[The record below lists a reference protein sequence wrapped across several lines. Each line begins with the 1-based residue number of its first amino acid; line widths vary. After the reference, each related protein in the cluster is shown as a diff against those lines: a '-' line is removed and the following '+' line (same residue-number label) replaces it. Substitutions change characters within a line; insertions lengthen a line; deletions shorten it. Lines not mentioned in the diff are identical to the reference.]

1 MTDYTI
7 TKTENSTTINVPIG
21 RKYKNKL
28 NGTTYKNSSEGVKM
42 LVDGQNWRRVGSA
55 YLESILLGG
64 DITETDQF
72 TLNFKTQTGTLV
84 SVEASTKPSELLSN
98 LDEQVSLNDFYI
110 DYLSTVGARVHLA
123 DYINTVLVDIYESQE
138 VLSELIEETPETPE
152 PSTPDTPDTPT
163 PSEPAIK
170 TSTTISTS
178 KGDLTISLQG
188 YNTQQSVIS
197 FDFKDQN
204 QQTIGK
210 STYTQTGS
218 NTLTL
223 DEETGETITI
233 QAITNS
239 NIPAQQN
246 FYWIQEQWAIRGNF
260 GTVISNYGLRVTY
273 HPATGE
279 DTVEDLM
286 VGIPPLEVTTG
297 GGELTN
303 LIHLPSGNIYL
314 QINKLDSVNGWIGYT
329 IHYDNGTSY
338 ELIDGMIQ
346 KRGSPYKF
354 YWVEDTTTPS
364 AATYETPYVS
374 FDEII
379 INETTIPVDSYTNY
393 DKSSQQFM
401 VYVDFKSYVE
411 LYNDVRLKVSVKYP
425 DSEETE
431 ILYF

>member
-1 MTDYTI
+1 MTDYSI

-28 NGTTYKNSSEGVKM
+28 NGNTYKNSSEGVK
-42 LVDGQNWRRVGSA
+42 LLTSGQNWRRVGSA

-64 DITETDQF
+64 DITETSSM
-72 TLNFKTQTGTLV
+72 TLNFKTQTGTIV
-84 SVEASTKPSELLSN
+84 SVEASTKPSELLNN

-123 DYINTVLVDIYESQE
+123 DYINTVLVDIYENKE

-152 PSTPDTPDTPT
+152 PSTPDTPTPT
-163 PSEPAIK
+163 EPAIK

-178 KGDLTISLQG
+178 KGDHTITLQG
-188 YNTQQSVIS
+188 YNTQQYVIN

-204 QQTIGK
+204 QQTIGRD
-210 STYTQTGS
+210 TYTQTGS

-246 FYWIQEQWAIRGNF
+246 FYWIQEQWTIRGNL
-260 GTVISNYGLRVTY
+260 GTLISSYGLRVTY

-286 VGIPPLEVTTG
+286 VGIPPLEVDPNG
-297 GGELTN
+297 GAITNN
-303 LIHLPSGNIYL
+303 LIHLPTGDIYF
-314 QINKLDSVNGWIGYT
+314 QPTINLNQST
-329 IHYDNGTSY
+329 IILNAYNN
-338 ELIDGMIQ
+338 DG
-346 KRGSPYKF
+346 
-354 YWVEDTTTPS
+354 
-364 AATYETPYVS
+364 TPYTGTNWTNSNQPFYKEGDNTLVTIEATEVTFNGETNNTVQVYYPHMNDGKLELS
-374 FDEII
+374 MTNTQKATINIKNEAII
-379 INETTIPVDSYTNY
+379 
-393 DKSSQQFM
+393 
-401 VYVDFKSYVE
+401 
-411 LYNDVRLKVSVKYP
+411 KVQVTYA
-425 DSEETE
+425 DSEEPEVITVTG
-431 ILYF
+431 